1 MAGFLFLIA
10 LNIKPFAMIL
20 FAYASNMNVDEF
32 AKTVPSAKKIA
43 KAKLPGYSLVFN
55 KTSEDGSSKVNIIAS
70 VEPDACVW
78 GVLIEYQDNEKGNF
92 FNPTGW
98 SSDFE
103 LIPVNC
109 VDEKGEVHK
118 AEAFTAKPHAVND
131 FLLPYD
137 WYQAKILK
145 LIREQGFPKE
155 YVTSISL
162 MPHKVDPDE
171 RRRARKMGKL

>member
-1 MAGFLFLIA
+1 
-10 LNIKPFAMIL
+10 MIL

-32 AKTVPSAKKIA
+32 VENVPSAKKIA
-43 KAKLPGYSLVFN
+43 KAKLPGYRFVFN
-55 KTSEDGSSKVNIIAS
+55 KTAEDGSSKANILPADQ
-70 VEPDACVW
+70 PDACVW
-78 GVLIEYQDNEKGNF
+78 GVLIEYHDNEKGNF

-103 LIPVNC
+103 LTPVNC
-109 VDEKGEVHK
+109 VDENGELYK

-137 WYQAKILK
+137 WYQVKILK
-145 LIREQGFPKE
+145 LIREQAFPQD
-155 YVTSISL
+155 YVTGIEL

-171 RRRARKMGKL
+171 KRRARRMGKFS